1 MSAASDRI
9 LASIRDA
16 RSGGRYCR
24 VRMPWNEWAD
34 VRGHGVVNVL
44 EAAEAARRRA
54 ITRLARELEA
64 VKAAVFVV
72 EYPELPVVAV
82 ASDDAWSQLQALMDG
97 EGV

>member
-1 MSAASDRI
+1 
-9 LASIRDA
+9 
-16 RSGGRYCR
+16 
-24 VRMPWNEWAD
+24 
-34 VRGHGVVNVL
+34 
-44 EAAEAARRRA
+44 
-54 ITRLARELEA
+54 LEA